1 MTLPNPH
8 AFAVLL
14 LCVLA
19 LFLFS
24 REDLPIETSSLLIL
38 VLLAVGFTVY
48 PYEGREIEPAQFI
61 TGFGNEALIAISA
74 LMIASQGLVATGAL
88 APVGRFIVRYWT
100 KAPYLLFLLLLVST
114 AVMSAFMNNTP
125 QVVLMIPILVS
136 VALRSGMAASQT
148 LMPMTFAAQIGGMG
162 TPIGTSLNLLVITSA
177 AALGV
182 GQFHMFDF
190 IVPAAIA
197 GSVGIA
203 YLWLVAPRIL
213 PEREL
218 PMPDTSPRLFS
229 AQLKLVEGSSAIGKK
244 LSDAIAMSGG
254 AMKVTRIQ
262 REPGIFMAHLPDLE
276 LKEGDRLYLQATPAR
291 LKEIEQ
297 ALKGAL
303 YAGNELVDEEHPL
316 TADEDQQI
324 AELVVTPHSHFQGR
338 TLGWIDLE
346 SRYQVVPLAHHRA
359 EARLDSAAELKNIR
373 LMAGDV
379 LLVQGHQER
388 IVELKQNSDLLVLDA
403 TTAVPETAKA
413 PLALAIMGGIV
424 LLASFKI
431 LPVFLSA
438 LLGVLAMIVLG
449 CLRWQDAMRALDSK
463 MILLTASS
471 IALSFAMVTTG
482 GAQYLADRFSSA
494 TMGLPG
500 EYIIS
505 ALILFMALLAN
516 IVSNTAAAVLGTPI
530 AVKLALA
537 MGLAPE
543 PFVLAVLFGVN
554 MSYAT
559 PMADNCNMLV
569 YSAGNYKFT
578 DFMRAGIPLMLI
590 MWISYSLLLPRF
602 FPL

>member
-1 MTLPNPH
+1 MILPNPH
-8 AFAVLL
+8 AMAVLA

-38 VLLAVGFTVY
+38 VLLAVGFTIFPY
-48 PYEGREIEPAQFI
+48 PGHTIEASAFLA
-61 TGFGNEALIAISA
+61 GFGNEALIAICA
-74 LMIASQGLVATGAL
+74 LMIASQGLMRTGAM
-88 APVGRFIVRYWT
+88 APVGRLIARYWA
-100 KAPYLLFLLLLVST
+100 KAPYLVFLLMLC
-114 AVMSAFMNNTP
+114 AIAMMSAFMNNTP

-136 VALRSGMAASQT
+136 VAMRSGMAASST
-148 LMPMTFAAQIGGMG
+148 LMPMTFAAQMGGMA

-177 AALGV
+177 TGLGV
-182 GQFHMFDF
+182 HHFGMFDF
-190 IVPAAIA
+190 IAPAAIA
-197 GSVGIA
+197 GAIGIL

-213 PEREL
+213 PHREL
-218 PMPDTSPRLFS
+218 PMPDTSPRLFT
-229 AQLKLVEGSSAIGKK
+229 AELRLVEGSTAIGKK
-244 LSDAIAMSGG
+244 LNEAISASGG
-254 AMKVTRIQ
+254 AMKVTKIQ
-262 REPGIFMAHLPDLE
+262 REPGIFMAHLPDLV
-276 LKEGDRLYLQATPAR
+276 LQEGDRLSIQATPAR

-297 ALKGAL
+297 SLKGAL

-316 TADEDQQI
+316 TADENQQI
-324 AELVVTPHSHFQGR
+324 AELVVTPHSQFSGR

-346 SRYQVVPLAHHRA
+346 SKYQVVPLAHHRA
-359 EARLDSAAELKNIR
+359 EARLDSTADFKSIR

-388 IVELKQNSDLLVLDA
+388 IAELKQNSDLLVLDA

-413 PLALAIMGGIV
+413 PIALAVIAGIV
-424 LLASFKI
+424 LLASFKV
-431 LPVFLSA
+431 LPVFLCA
-438 LLGVLAMIVLG
+438 LLGVCVMIATG
-449 CLRWQDAMRALDSK
+449 CLKWQDAMRGLDAK
-463 MILLTASS
+463 MILLTAAS
-471 IALSFAMVTTG
+471 IALSFAMVQTG

-494 TMGLPG
+494 TMGMPG

-505 ALILFMALLAN
+505 ALILFMAILAN
-516 IVSNTAAAVLGTPI
+516 VVSNSAAAVLGTPI

-537 MGLAPE
+537 LGYAPE

-569 YSAGNYKFT
+569 YGAGNYKFT